1 MVIIL
6 KSWEVEIR
14 YYETNDA
21 LEAVSEQCENP

>member
-14 YYETNDA
+14 CYERNNA
-21 LEAVSEQCENP
+21 LQHVSEQCENP